1 MNMFRRKQQK
11 LETLPALIAA
21 NERIASSHSNDGG
34 QVAWLVVDGTAES
47 AASRK
52 RLGLCLI
59 LSLVAVITGGIFLN
73 KALATEMAASG
84 GFSFL
89 VMVFF
94 FGLLVWASVCFS
106 KDTRIFTVNTDSLF
120 VKLRDGTS
128 EYEMTQIVGVQLH
141 QVDQQRIDAERRE
154 RRHQSD
160 PKLIE
165 PYSMDLTLETSLGG
179 VDLGSV
185 YGIKNAQEVA
195 NSINMALQFMKGRTG
210 TGEGTVT
217 DPAYQYRGK
226 TAGQIPA

>member
-11 LETLPALIAA
+11 LEALPALIAA
-21 NERIASSHSNDGG
+21 NERIESWHSKDDG

-73 KALATEMAASG
+73 KALATEMTASG

-89 VMVFF
+89 VMAFL
-94 FGLLVWASVCFS
+94 FGLLVWASARFS
-106 KDTRIFTVNTDSLF
+106 KDIRICTVKTDSLV

-128 EYEMTQIVGVQLH
+128 EYEMSQIVGVQLH

-154 RRHQSD
+154 RRNQSD

-165 PYSMDLTLETSLGG
+165 PYSMDLMLETSLGG

-185 YGIKNAQEVA
+185 YGIKNAQEVS

-226 TAGQIPA
+226 AAGQIPA